1 MFLGHFGVAF
11 GLKKT
16 VPLVSLGTLFLA
28 AQFVDLLWP
37 TLLLLGLEHVTIS
50 PGITKVVP
58 LDFVDYPISHSLLT
72 TFLWAGLFSAV
83 YFLIRKNRIGAVIC
97 GIAVL
102 SHWVLDL
109 FMHRPDLPLIPGGD
123 LLVGLGGWN
132 NLWLTLTVELLIFG
146 AGAWLYLKTTRA
158 VDRTGSIGLWALL
171 TFFVVVYMA
180 NIFGDPPPNTTAL
193 AWVGQAQW
201 VLVLWGYWIDRHR
214 SAVNA

>member
-37 TLLLLGLEHVTIS
+37 TLLLLGLEHVAIS

-72 TFLWAGLFSAV
+72 TVLWAGLFSGV

-132 NLWLTLTVELLIFG
+132 NLWLTMAVELLIFG
-146 AGAWLYLKTTRA
+146 AGAFLYLKTTRA

-214 SAVNA
+214 RAVNA